1 MRVWNSLIA
10 WVNSGQ
16 DITKE
21 VSFSLIGSNAGRGGG
36 EMQTD
41 VVEHIVDHP
50 VDAQVVVFVFVGLC
64 RA

>member
-1 MRVWNSLIA
+1 MRVWNSRMA

-16 DITKE
+16 ETTE
-21 VSFSLIGSNAGRGGG
+21 VSLSLGGNAGKKWE

-50 VDAQVVVFVFVGLC
+50 VDAQVVVFIVVVA